1 MGAVWDFLAHRG
13 GDRPGRRIE
22 PGPKLCQTSACK
34 PVDRPAATPAVRA
47 IGGTR
52 AKGASVSLEPAP
64 QARPRK
70 ILIADDNPQILELL
84 EAYLEPI
91 GAAVLTAAD
100 GEQALKAIEREQPDI
115 VLLDVMM
122 PKRSGFEVCRIVKE
136 SRRGPQIPIIL
147 ITALNEV
154 GDVERGREC
163 GADDFLSKPVNKLE
177 LLERVQAMLAAHD
190 AAQPHQT

>member
-1 MGAVWDFLAHRG
+1 M
-13 GDRPGRRIE
+13 
-22 PGPKLCQTSACK
+22 
-34 PVDRPAATPAVRA
+34 
-47 IGGTR
+47 
-52 AKGASVSLEPAP
+52 SLEPAP